1 MQTLKKF
8 FIAVDPFVASLM
20 IIVVVATLL
29 PCSGKGAVFFD
40 YAADAGIVLLFF
52 LHGAKLSREA
62 IVGGMLNG
70 RLHFSTLA
78 VTFVLF
84 PILGLLLIR
93 IPGLDPAL
101 ATGLLYLTLLPST
114 VQSSIAFTSIAGGNV
129 AAAVCAATLSNLLGM
144 FITPA
149 LVAIFM
155 SVPGMQ
161 AQVSLDSVKNIALQL
176 LLPFVIGHLA
186 RPWMAGWIGR
196 HKSFVGR
203 VDRGTILLVV
213 YTAFS
218 AAVVGGLWSRV
229 SVLSLMAV
237 MLISCGLLAI
247 AFAVCW
253 LAARWLGLCREDAI
267 VLLFCGSKKSL
278 ATGVPIAGTLFPPA
292 EVGLVILPLMIFH
305 QIQLIACAVIARRM
319 AKTNRASPGT
329 ASTTG

>member
-1 MQTLKKF
+1 MQTIKKTF
-8 FIAVDPFVASLM
+8 ASIDSFVALLM
-20 IIVVVATLL
+20 AVVVVATLL
-29 PCSGKGAVFFD
+29 PCSGMVAVIFD
-40 YAADAGIVLLFF
+40 YATDVGIVLLFF

-70 RLHFSTLA
+70 RLHLATLA
-78 VTFVLF
+78 VTFILF

-101 ATGLLYLTLLPST
+101 AAGVLYLTLLPST

-129 AAAVCAATLSNLLGM
+129 AAAVCAATLSNVLGM
-144 FITPA
+144 FITPI

-155 SVPGMQ
+155 QVPGVQ
-161 AQVSLDSVKNIALQL
+161 AQVSLDSVRNIALQL

-186 RPWMAGWIGR
+186 RRWIGGWIGR
-196 HKSFVGR
+196 HKSLVGR
-203 VDRGTILLVV
+203 VDRGTILMVV

-229 SVLSLMAV
+229 SVLSLTSV
-237 MLISCGLLAI
+237 MLISCGLLGL
-247 AFAVCW
+247 AFFACW
-253 LAARWLGLCREDAI
+253 GTAGWLGLCRADAI

-278 ATGVPIAGTLFPPA
+278 ATGIPIAGTLFPPA

-319 AKTNRASPGT
+319 SESNRASADRAPQ
-329 ASTTG
+329 

>member
-1 MQTLKKF
+1 MRTIKRF
-8 FIAVDPFVASLM
+8 FVAMDPFVASLM
-20 IIVVVATLL
+20 VIVVVATLI
-29 PCSGKGAVFFD
+29 PCSGIGAIVFD
-40 YAADAGIVLLFF
+40 YMTDAGIVLLFF

-70 RLHFSTLA
+70 RLHFSTLT

-84 PILGLLLIR
+84 PILGLMLVR

-101 ATGLLYLTLLPST
+101 AAGLLYLTLLPST

-155 SVPGMQ
+155 QVPGAH
-161 AQVSLDSVKNIALQL
+161 AQVSLESVRNIALQL

-186 RPWMAGWIGR
+186 RPWIAGWIGR
-196 HKSFVGR
+196 HKALVGR

-218 AAVVGGLWSRV
+218 AAVVGGLWTRV
-229 SVLSLMAV
+229 SVLSLMV
-237 MLISCGLLAI
+237 VTLISCGLLA
-247 AFAVCW
+247 FVFTVCW
-253 LAARWLGLCREDAI
+253 GIGRWIGLRREDAI
-267 VLLFCGSKKSL
+267 VLIFCGSKKSL

-292 EVGLVILPLMIFH
+292 EVGLLILPLMIFH
-305 QIQLIACAVIARRM
+305 QIQLIACAAIARRM
-319 AKTNRASPGT
+319 AKTTSPD
-329 ASTTG
+329 

>member
-1 MQTLKKF
+1 MQTIKKTLAS
-8 FIAVDPFVASLM
+8 IDSFVALLM
-20 IIVVVATLL
+20 GVVVVATLL
-29 PCSGKGAVFFD
+29 PCSGMVAVLFD
-40 YAADAGIVLLFF
+40 YATDVGIVLLFF

-70 RLHFSTLA
+70 RLHLATLA
-78 VTFVLF
+78 VTFILF

-101 ATGLLYLTLLPST
+101 AAGVLYLTLLPST

-129 AAAVCAATLSNLLGM
+129 AAAVCAATLSNVLGM
-144 FITPA
+144 FITPI

-155 SVPGMQ
+155 QVPGVQ
-161 AQVSLDSVKNIALQL
+161 AQVSLDAVRNIALQL

-186 RPWMAGWIGR
+186 RRWIGGWIGR
-196 HKSFVGR
+196 HKSLVGR

-229 SVLSLMAV
+229 SVLSLTSV
-237 MLISCGLLAI
+237 MLISCGLLGL
-247 AFAVCW
+247 AFFACW
-253 LAARWLGLCREDAI
+253 GAAGWLGLCRADAI

-319 AKTNRASPGT
+319 SESHRASAGRAPQ
-329 ASTTG
+329 

>member
-1 MQTLKKF
+1 MQTLKKL
-8 FIAVDPFVASLM
+8 FIVVDPFVVSLM
-20 IIVVVATLL
+20 VIVVVATLL

-78 VTFVLF
+78 VTFVMF

-155 SVPGMQ
+155 RVPGMQ

-196 HKSFVGR
+196 HKSLVGQL
-203 VDRGTILLVV
+203 DRGTILLVV

-229 SVLSLMAV
+229 SVLSLTAV
-237 MLISCGLLAI
+237 VLISCGLLAT

-253 LAARWLGLCREDAI
+253 GGGRWLGLCREDAI

-329 ASTTG
+329 ARTTG